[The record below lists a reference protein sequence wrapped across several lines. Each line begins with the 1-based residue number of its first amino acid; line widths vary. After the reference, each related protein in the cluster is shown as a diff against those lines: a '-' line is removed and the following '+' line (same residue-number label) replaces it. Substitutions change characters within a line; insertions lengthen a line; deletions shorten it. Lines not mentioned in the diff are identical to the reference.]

1 MEKIKCKRCGDEIKK
16 NSLFCHKCKKL
27 NFKSDG
33 MFVIIAT
40 GVIVILLVIS
50 SFDNNK
56 NSSYND
62 YNSANFGHMS
72 ETDIKK
78 S

>member
-1 MEKIKCKRCGDEIKK
+1 
-16 NSLFCHKCKKL
+16 
-27 NFKSDG
+27 

-62 YNSANFGHMS
+62 HNPANFGHMS
-72 ETDIKK
+72 ETGIKK

>member
-1 MEKIKCKRCGDEIKK
+1 
-16 NSLFCHKCKKL
+16 
-27 NFKSDG
+27 

-40 GVIVILLVIS
+40 GVIVILLLSKLLIT
-50 SFDNNK
+50 NK

-62 YNSANFGHMS
+62 YNPANFGHMG
-72 ETDIKK
+72 ETGIKK

>member
-1 MEKIKCKRCGDEIKK
+1 
-16 NSLFCHKCKKL
+16 
-27 NFKSDG
+27 

-62 YNSANFGHMS
+62 YNPANFGHMS
-72 ETDIKK
+72 ETGIGK

>member
-1 MEKIKCKRCGDEIKK
+1 
-16 NSLFCHKCKKL
+16 
-27 NFKSDG
+27 

-62 YNSANFGHMS
+62 YNPANFCHMGEEYVNDEKRDEQKNEQDHNTNS
-72 ETDIKK
+72 DL
-78 S
+78 

>member
-1 MEKIKCKRCGDEIKK
+1 
-16 NSLFCHKCKKL
+16 
-27 NFKSDG
+27 

-62 YNSANFGHMS
+62 YNPAYFGYMS
-72 ETDIKK
+72 ETNIKK